1 MGNFIKPRI
10 NHYHTTYNT
19 VCIVYRSTTDETHY
33 KLREGDCFIEAIGIT
48 SVFNFFY
55 NSFILFLLYKE
66 LRNNRAIII
75 IIALWLKFARF
86 AVLSLVNI
94 NSKVIFRTLPE
105 VYLVLR
111 EASSLTLLAF
121 LLLFCPFVMITSKLF
136 CQQFEQLF
144 FLLSSHPS
152 PAFTSLSAD
161 KKYYKWCQ
169 HLFNVKLSLVCI
181 LRIGEHL

>member
-1 MGNFIKPRI
+1 MVHGKFHKTKNQSLSHDIYRWDTLQIKGRWLFHWGNW
-10 NHYHTTYNT
+10 H
-19 VCIVYRSTTDETHY
+19 
-33 KLREGDCFIEAIGIT
+33 T

-105 VYLVLR
+105 VYLVLS

-136 CQQFEQLF
+136 CQQFQQLF